1 MSFLEVIPPSLLQA
15 DKLDNVVLLLQALP
29 IPQANKKEILVE
41 WCNYV
46 GAALTKDMVDR
57 VLNPLIGGYER

>member
-1 MSFLEVIPPSLLQA
+1 MSFLEVIPESLLVA
-15 DKLDNVVLLLQALP
+15 DRKDNVILLLQALP

-57 VLNPLIGGYER
+57 ILNPLIGGYER